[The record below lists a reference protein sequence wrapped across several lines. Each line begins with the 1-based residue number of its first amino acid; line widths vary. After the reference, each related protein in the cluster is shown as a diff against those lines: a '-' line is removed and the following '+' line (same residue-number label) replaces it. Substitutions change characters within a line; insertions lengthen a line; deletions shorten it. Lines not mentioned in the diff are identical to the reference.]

1 MLMGHVGGMDTTTQQ
16 QKAHSRHVRVDLV
29 IALGLLT
36 VVVAAKLLSQVVNVG
51 IANPFSAL

>member
-1 MLMGHVGGMDTTTQQ
+1 MDTTPQQ
-16 QKAHSRHVRVDLV
+16 QKTHSRYARVDLM

-36 VVVAAKLLSQVVNVG
+36 VVAAAKLLSQVVNVG